1 MVFFDYWMVTLEL
14 LSIGIP
20 YDVINDLSPQDLTY
34 VMAFH
39 TARKEREQEMRAE
52 QEAKTVSS
60 Y

>member
-1 MVFFDYWMVTLEL
+1 MVTLEL

>member
-1 MVFFDYWMVTLEL
+1 MVTLEL

-20 YDVINDLSPQDLTY
+20 YEVIENLSSQDLVY

-39 TARKEREQEMRAE
+39 TARKERENEMKAE
-52 QEAKTVSS
+52 YEAKTVSS